1 VSATT
6 KTDPTDVQVGGTYW
20 DAQLQVFDALE
31 SDDYDVVVFRAGYGG
46 GKTLLGSDWI
56 IQTGL
61 QIPNGHSLVLAPDK
75 TKGGPATYKG
85 FYERLPGENTVPND
99 ADDGP
104 ADGDPEN
111 SPIVAGHHGTKHRLT
126 LINGHIVQLG
136 GADIWSR
143 FAGTEF
149 NAIWCDEVAHY
160 GTTDLYDLHEMLV
173 TRQRTE
179 RGPNVTLWTSTGNG
193 FNQFYDITERQV
205 DPNDNELPWADRMRV
220 IVGDTRNNPFHHE
233 LDKMRA
239 QFEGTE
245 REKQALEG
253 GFAAAEGLVYSAF
266 SRETHVC
273 GPESPNP
280 TPDVRDDW
288 RIYGYDYGHADPR
301 VLLEI
306 GKTPA
311 DQYVVLD
318 SYYETRQPVE
328 DLVDPRDGSG
338 WVLQEDKPRGMVYCD
353 HDPEHI
359 QKFRDAGFGAEAATK
374 DIDEGIDEVRGVLE
388 VDDAN
393 ELPGLLVVDDCV
405 DLIQEFQ
412 SYKEDD
418 VGTKRAE
425 DHALDAL
432 RYAIMGDRY
441 EKSKTTRRRSGNSP
455 TKGNLR

>member
-1 VSATT
+1 MSATK
-6 KTDPTDVQVGGTYW
+6 KTNPTNPERVIVGSTEGYW
-20 DAQLQVFDALE
+20 HAQLDVFDALE
-31 SDDYDVVVFRAGYGG
+31 NGENDLVVFRAGYGG

-56 IQTGL
+56 LGVAT

-99 ADDGP
+99 AD
-104 ADGDPEN
+104 GDPEN

-126 LINGHIVQLG
+126 LVNGHIIQLG

-160 GTTDLYDLHEMLV
+160 GTTDLYDLHEMLI

-193 FNQFYDITERQV
+193 FNQFYDITERRV
-205 DPNDNELPWADRMRV
+205 DPDDQPLPWSDRMEV
-220 IVGDTRNNPFHHE
+220 IVGDTRDNPFHHE

-253 GFAAAEGLVYSAF
+253 GFSAAEGLVYSQF
-266 SRETHVC
+266 SRETHIV
-273 GPESPNP
+273 P
-280 TPDVRDDW
+280 RDAVALRQGW
-288 RIYGYDYGHADPR
+288 RIYGYDYGHSDPR

-306 GKTPA
+306 AKTHA

-318 SYYETRQPVE
+318 SYYREQQPIE
-328 DLVDPRDGSG
+328 ALVDPHTGSG
-338 WVLQEDKPRGMVYCD
+338 WVLENEKPLGEVYCD

-359 QKFRDAGFGAEAATK
+359 QKFRDAGYEAYAATK
-374 DIDEGIDEVRGVLE
+374 DIDEGIEEVRSVLE
-388 VDDAN
+388 TDVDGR
-393 ELPGLLVVDDCV
+393 PGLLVVDECT

-412 SYKEDD
+412 SYKEED
-418 VGTKRAE
+418 VGSRRAT

-441 EKSKTTRRRSGNSP
+441 HVDDGPSGSG
-455 TKGNLR
+455 TW